1 MNTNTANKEVFD
13 KWLTWRSRSVKLPQ
27 LYTKSGNTSIRL
39 SKPTSEIRDLC
50 NAIGLREDIDYIFRN
65 QELRFA
71 TNEQLAF
78 FKINYR

>member
-50 NAIGLREDIDYIFRN
+50 KKKTPLKQQKLNKKY
-65 QELRFA
+65 
-71 TNEQLAF
+71 
-78 FKINYR
+78 